1 MTSSTSYRMNVIYIF
16 KSIFYFLT
24 DSLGKGATTTVV
36 FLINFNDTTQPAKF
50 DLCTQDQKYNV
61 SITAPVGEL
70 LIPHTMS
77 DGEFTTQQGNI
88 NKITGITFFSVICI
102 ISAIFL

>member
-1 MTSSTSYRMNVIYIF
+1 MFS
-16 KSIFYFLT
+16 
-24 DSLGKGATTTVV
+24 
-36 FLINFNDTTQPAKF
+36 INFNDTTQPAKF

-70 LIPHTMS
+70 LQPHTMS

-88 NKITGITFFSVICI
+88 NKITGMIFFSVI
-102 ISAIFL
+102 

>member
-1 MTSSTSYRMNVIYIF
+1 MNVICIF

-36 FLINFNDTTQPAKF
+36 FSINFNDTTQPAKF
-50 DLCTQDQKYNV
+50 DLCTQDQKYNI

-70 LIPHTMS
+70 LQPHTMS

-88 NKITGITFFSVICI
+88 NKITGR
-102 ISAIFL
+102 IFVQLFK